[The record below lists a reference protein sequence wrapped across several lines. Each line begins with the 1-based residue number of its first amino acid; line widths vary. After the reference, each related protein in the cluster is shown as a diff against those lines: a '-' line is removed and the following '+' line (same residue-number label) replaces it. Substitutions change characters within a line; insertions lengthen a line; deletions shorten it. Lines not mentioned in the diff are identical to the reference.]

1 MERINIYELQKLW
14 EKYPGRSGP
23 RNDPKKKE
31 EKAMKDTM
39 ESPLTEVVN
48 GEKNQE
54 DGVPSWWTEM
64 IHENEK
70 DKEKMKKY
78 KAINKKQREEIRNL
92 YAMMQ
97 LERESF
103 YEDIDGIEKELEEI
117 HKEKEKWIGIALKF
131 EYLAKQIKR
140 VGISQSVDIVDCF
153 DDIEVP
159 EVSIRI
165 RNKFV
170 PTIETDNIDYTDD
183 EDSDSGTTIGDE
195 PIFIES
201 GRDFRERVNY
211 FLGVRDNNIREWIF
225 SERNNT
231 VQRYED
237 TTVFPDGPPLPWY
250 EARFPTPYEID
261 AAKVIQRFYRQH
273 M

>member
-14 EKYPGRSGP
+14 EEYPGRPGP
-23 RNDPKKKE
+23 RTYPKKKE
-31 EKAMKDTM
+31 EKV
-39 ESPLTEVVN
+39 TEE
-48 GEKNQE
+48 GEIKEE
-54 DGVPSWWTEM
+54 DDVPSWWTE
-64 IHENEK
+64 IINENEK
-70 DKEKMKKY
+70 NKEKMKKY

-103 YEDIDGIEKELEEI
+103 YEDIDSVEKELEDL
-117 HKEKEKWIGIALKF
+117 HKEKEKWIGITLKF

-183 EDSDSGTTIGDE
+183 EDSDSGTTVGDE
-195 PIFIES
+195 PIFI
-201 GRDFRERVNY
+201 GREEEFRGRVNY
-211 FLGVRDNNIREWIF
+211 FLGVMDNIREWDFI
-225 SERNNT
+225 ERNNS

-261 AAKVIQRFYRQH
+261 AAKVIQRFYRSRG
-273 M
+273 

>member
-1 MERINIYELQKLW
+1 MEEINIYELQKLW

-23 RNDPKKKE
+23 RNYPKKKE
-31 EKAMKDTM
+31 EKAME
-39 ESPLTEVVN
+39 ESEIK
-48 GEKNQE
+48 EEE
-54 DGVPSWWTEM
+54 DVPSWWTEM

-70 DKEKMKKY
+70 DKEKVKKY
-78 KAINKKQREEIRNL
+78 KSINKKQREEIRNL

-103 YEDIDGIEKELEEI
+103 YEDIDGVEKELEDL
-117 HKEKEKWIGIALKF
+117 HKEKEEWIGIALKF

-140 VGISQSVDIVDCF
+140 VGISQSVDIVECF

-159 EVSIRI
+159 EVSIQI

-183 EDSDSGTTIGDE
+183 EGSEGPTLMATTEQIRGHVHHAE
-195 PIFIES
+195 RALNILEWNFI
-201 GRDFRERVNY
+201 D
-211 FLGVRDNNIREWIF
+211 
-225 SERNNT
+225 RNNA

-237 TTVFPDGPPLPWY
+237 TTVFPDGPTLPWY

-261 AAKVIQRFYRQH
+261 AAKVIQRFYRSRG
-273 M
+273 

>member
-1 MERINIYELQKLW
+1 MEEINIYELQKLW

-23 RNDPKKKE
+23 RNYPKKKE

-39 ESPLTEVVN
+39 ETLLTEVVN
-48 GEKNQE
+48 EEKNQE

-78 KAINKKQREEIRNL
+78 KSINKKQREEIRNL

-140 VGISQSVDIVDCF
+140 VGISQSDDIVDCF

-165 RNKFV
+165 RDKFV

-183 EDSDSGTTIGDE
+183 EGSDE
-195 PIFIES
+195 PTLMATTEQLQQIRGHVHHVERALNILEWNFI
-201 GRDFRERVNY
+201 D
-211 FLGVRDNNIREWIF
+211 
-225 SERNNT
+225 RNNA

-261 AAKVIQRFYRQH
+261 AAKVIQRFYRSRG
-273 M
+273 